1 MEANSTSLHAVME
14 FVREGALEAHLPDE
28 RISELDLMVEEVF
41 MNVCMHAYPDGMT
54 GIVAVTYSLEA
65 PGELSVEV
73 ADQGVEFNPLMAE
86 SPELTP
92 DLENRPIGGLGIF
105 LLKTFAR
112 SLTYRRDSGWNR
124 LTFDVS
130 AGS

>member
-54 GIVAVTYSLEA
+54 GIVAVTAFVAVSITTTA
-65 PGELSVEV
+65 PGIKPFSFI
-73 ADQGVEFNPLMAE
+73 A
-86 SPELTP
+86 T
-92 DLENRPIGGLGIF
+92 
-105 LLKTFAR
+105 
-112 SLTYRRDSGWNR
+112 
-124 LTFDVS
+124 
-130 AGS
+130 